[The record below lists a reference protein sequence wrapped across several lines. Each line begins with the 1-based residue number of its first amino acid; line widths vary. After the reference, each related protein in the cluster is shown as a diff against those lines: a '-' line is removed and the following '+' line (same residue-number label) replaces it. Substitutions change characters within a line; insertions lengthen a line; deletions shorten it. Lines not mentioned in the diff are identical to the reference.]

1 MNDLQGR
8 PHGALGVLFVR
19 GGPAEIGQ
27 DAITHVAGDKPV
39 VARDHIAAEGSIRV
53 QQAAQLF
60 GVELFTQRRRTHQV
74 AEHHGELAAF
84 ATRGSRRNG
93 RADWIDRRRG
103 CRRCGIAERGD
114 SVEQLTAVAD
124 LRDADILQVIG
135 GQLRQ
140 HRAIDRVVAKGGFV
154 LLQPQASQPVCDIH
168 AAPSRMAA

>member
-8 PHGALGVLFVR
+8 PHGALGVFFVR

-84 ATRGSRRNG
+84 ATVRHR
-93 RADWIDRRRG
+93 IF
-103 CRRCGIAERGD
+103 AER
-114 SVEQLTAVAD
+114 SRTAVAGATTG
-124 LRDADILQVIG
+124 LTASVVRCSFSL
-135 GQLRQ
+135 
-140 HRAIDRVVAKGGFV
+140 AIAT
-154 LLQPQASQPVCDIH
+154 S
-168 AAPSRMAA
+168 S

>member
-8 PHGALGVLFVR
+8 PHGTLGVFFVR

-74 AEHHGELAAF
+74 AEHHGKLAAF
-84 ATRGSRRNG
+84 ARR
-93 RADWIDRRRG
+93 
-103 CRRCGIAERGD
+103 CRRKMIVGRPD
-114 SVEQLTAVAD
+114 R
-124 LRDADILQVIG
+124 LR
-135 GQLRQ
+135 
-140 HRAIDRVVAKGGFV
+140 
-154 LLQPQASQPVCDIH
+154 
-168 AAPSRMAA
+168 

>member
-8 PHGALGVLFVR
+8 PHGALGVFFVR

-53 QQAAQLF
+53 QQAAQFF

-84 ATRGSRRNG
+84 AGSCCHVGCSDGAVRIRFDIGCG
-93 RADWIDRRRG
+93 RQLGDR
-103 CRRCGIAERGD
+103 IAY
-114 SVEQLTAVAD
+114 A
-124 LRDADILQVIG
+124 
-135 GQLRQ
+135 
-140 HRAIDRVVAKGGFV
+140 
-154 LLQPQASQPVCDIH
+154 QPVAGTRH
-168 AAPSRMAA
+168 ADVLQHLVIDTLSRSISTSFASKASAYWPRPIPASHVRTSLMT

>member
-8 PHGALGVLFVR
+8 PHGALGVVFVR

-27 DAITHVAGDKPV
+27 DAITDVAGDKPV

-84 ATRGSRRNG
+84 ATVRN
-93 RADWIDRRRG
+93 RIL
-103 CRRCGIAERGD
+103 AERSRSGRQGGSVGRRLPVQPGD
-114 SVEQLTAVAD
+114 GPQQTLAVTQREAELTKIDV
-124 LRDADILQVIG
+124 
-135 GQLRQ
+135 GQ
-140 HRAIDRVVAKGGFV
+140 
-154 LLQPQASQPVCDIH
+154 
-168 AAPSRMAA
+168 